1 MNIKK
6 FKDFKSIN
14 ENKVADAIHQAI
26 ENHMNGDMESLET
39 IAGLTGLDTESIV
52 SVLNQYLSKLGTLKA
67 ILKSSKSLIYQFHID
82 NCIGSHCEIVFHDSV
97 VELSSS

>member
-14 ENKVADAIHQAI
+14 ENSVADAIHQAI

-52 SVLNQYLSKLGTLKA
+52 SVLNQYNSDNYEGA
-67 ILKSSKSLIYQFHID
+67 FDGIMNLINPVNEASQLIKKQKNLTYK
-82 NCIGSHCEIVFHDSV
+82 NMT
-97 VELSSS
+97 